1 MNWSWLSFV
10 AGLLAGW
17 LIEWLIDW
25 FYWRRRYRQAT
36 ATNMGLQARLDAARA
51 EQGALETQ
59 LAACR
64 EGTEARDGELAAL
77 GARLGEAEAALEAA
91 RAEQADVATRAHDLA
106 LKLAAAEAAMPPE
119 PQDLT
124 LIEGIGPAISRV
136 LNEAGIV
143 TFAQLAGAAADRLR
157 EILDAAGPRFRIA
170 QPASWP
176 QQARLAA
183 EERWDALQE
192 LQDSLIAGRIVD
204 APEAGEPE
212 PGLPGVDGQ

>member
-1 MNWSWLSFV
+1 MNWSWLSFI

-17 LIEWLIDW
+17 LIEWVIDW
-25 FYWRRRYRQAT
+25 FYWRRRYRQA
-36 ATNMGLQARLDAARA
+36 AANNMGLQARLDAARA
-51 EQGALETQ
+51 EQAALEAQ
-59 LAACR
+59 LASCR
-64 EGTEARDGELAAL
+64 EGTEARDVELAAL
-77 GARLGEAEAALEAA
+77 RVRLGEAEAALEAA
-91 RAEQADVATRAHDLA
+91 RAEQADVATRAQDLA

-124 LIEGIGPAISRV
+124 LIEGIGPAVSRV
-136 LNEAGIV
+136 LNEAGIFN
-143 TFAQLAGAAADRLR
+143 FAQLAGTAADRLR

-204 APEAGEPE
+204 AP
-212 PGLPGVDGQ
+212 